1 MGTNWN
7 ILTPTTKPSGH
18 MKGQPCEENCVA
30 YCHCYKHRGGLSKDM
45 MKQHECLKKGCRY
58 LEKYEDHPYWG
69 KKKYINHARKENRS
83 NRNVQGVSGKVKT
96 GSNVNSR
103 ASRLNTDF
111 KDLLKSFE
119 DMDIFYAYIFYKN
132 DLSKIRYLGGYYEKG
147 TAMDKAKEISDNE
160 GGDYIVIANDA
171 DEPVGFRL
179 EPTIRSLIE
188 IDLTWS
194 KDYASFSDRVV
205 NDITL
210 KKAANII

>member
-7 ILTPTTKPSGH
+7 ILTPTTKPSGY

-30 YCHCYKHRGGLSKDM
+30 YCHYYKHRGGLSKDM

-69 KKKYINHARKENRS
+69 KKKYINRQKKENKV
-83 NRNVQGVSGKVKT
+83 RNLQGVSGKVRT
-96 GSNVNSR
+96 GTNINRST
-103 ASRLNTDF
+103 SRLNTDF
-111 KDLLKSFE
+111 RGLLKGFNNME
-119 DMDIFYAYIFYKN
+119 VFYTYLFYK
-132 DLSKIRYLGGYYEKG
+132 DDSSKIRYLGGFYEKDV
-147 TAMDKAKEISDNE
+147 AMYKAKKVSDDE
-160 GGDYIVIANDA
+160 GGDYIVIANEQA
-171 DEPVGFRL
+171 EPVGFRL

-194 KDYASFSDRVV
+194 KDYAALSDRVV

-210 KKAANII
+210 KKAANVL